1 LHSAHIFHAEVVV
14 KATQFACAPFIIKNL
29 IGRIVVEI
37 LFKPELVTEQLDPKA
52 KGKAFLEFWPV
63 VAALHAEKLAPCWRF
78 PIFKS

>member
-37 LFKPELVTEQLDPKA
+37 LFKPELKINLFELSLINFDLLHVTL
-52 KGKAFLEFWPV
+52 
-63 VAALHAEKLAPCWRF
+63 
-78 PIFKS
+78 